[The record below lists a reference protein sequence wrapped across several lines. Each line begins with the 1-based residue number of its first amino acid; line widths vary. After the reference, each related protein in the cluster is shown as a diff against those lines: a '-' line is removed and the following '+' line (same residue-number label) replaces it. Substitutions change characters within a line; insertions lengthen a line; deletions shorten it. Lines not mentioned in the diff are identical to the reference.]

1 VLSDASSV
9 DIPLFGIGSNVPGIS
24 SLVRSGYLGTE
35 ESATLLAA
43 GAVATVCGL
52 QIDAAGEVLATDVN
66 EKLVGI
72 DRAIL
77 GRISTRL
84 RVAAGAEKAPAV
96 LAALRGHWI
105 TMLVVDEPVA
115 EAILAT

>member
-35 ESATLLAA
+35 ESAALLAA